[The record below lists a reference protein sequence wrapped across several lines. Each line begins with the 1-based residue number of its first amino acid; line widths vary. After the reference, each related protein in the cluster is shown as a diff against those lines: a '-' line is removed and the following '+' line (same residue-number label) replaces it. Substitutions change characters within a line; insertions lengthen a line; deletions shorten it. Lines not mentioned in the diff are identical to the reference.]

1 MFLCVVNVD
10 YMCNVLFEIMCEL
23 MRVMI
28 IIIEICG
35 EILVNGEVKVV
46 KLLLNVYCNYMKN
59 NGG

>member
-35 EILVNGEVKVV
+35 EVLVNGEVKVV

>member
-1 MFLCVVNVD
+1 
-10 YMCNVLFEIMCEL
+10 MCNVLFEIMCEL

>member
-1 MFLCVVNVD
+1 
-10 YMCNVLFEIMCEL
+10 MCNVLFEIRCEL

>member
-1 MFLCVVNVD
+1 
-10 YMCNVLFEIMCEL
+10 MCNVLFEIMCEL
-23 MRVMI
+23 YFVMRVMI

-35 EILVNGEVKVV
+35 EVLVNGEVKVV